1 MFKWKVEEDK
11 YESEQIRYYLTQGD
25 SCGIRFKPVNPDTGE
40 VINRN
45 RIEQIVFKLYKN
57 DNTREC
63 IFHKAFVY
71 TEEEGDVEGEGWW
84 TFYILRSENTFPVD
98 KYKYEIEVTLD
109 GGFVNTPNQW
119 FFHITEQ
126 AVCEHNGD

>member
-25 SCGIRFKPVNPDTGE
+25 ACGIRFRPINPDTGE
-40 VINRN
+40 VISHE

-57 DNTREC
+57 DSTREC
-63 IFHKAFVY
+63 IFHKAFAY
-71 TEEEGDVEGEGWW
+71 EGDEYWL
-84 TFYILRSENTFPVD
+84 FYILPQENTFDVD

-119 FFHITEQ
+119 FFHIIEQ
-126 AVCEHNGD
+126 AVCYHDGE